1 MIDHDVLKPTSRR
14 DRNWRMV
21 SSGVSG
27 SLLPEGIDSWACH
40 FDSECLAV
48 DTLGIEY
55 LRLRKP
61 HRRCQP
67 SHHGPRQITKV
78 QILNKK
84 N

>member
-1 MIDHDVLKPTSRR
+1 MIDHDALKPTSRR
-14 DRNWRMV
+14 DRNWQMV

-27 SLLPEGIDSWACH
+27 SLPESIDSWACH
-40 FDSECLAV
+40 FDSESEGELS
-48 DTLGIEY
+48 GIQHW
-55 LRLRKP
+55 RLRKP